1 MTEIRE
7 RAWWSGLF
15 WSIVVFVAIAVVWQG
30 SIWLFQI
37 PAFLLPPLEDVF
49 GNVIKLPGF
58 YALHTAYTLG
68 AALLGFMIAVALGI
82 LLALIIVSS
91 AAVERSFLTL
101 LTVINSV
108 PKIAVAPLFVLWLGV
123 GVAPKIAMAVL
134 TAIFVIVVDVVVGMR
149 SVDPEIIDMARINQA
164 SPLAIFW
171 RIKLP
176 NSLPHLFGALRVA
189 ASLAVV
195 GAIVAEF
202 IGGQRGLGYVIL
214 LAQGRL
220 DAAQAFAG
228 IFILSIMATALCY
241 AVVWTERFVIP
252 WHASHRAM
260 QAKT

>member
-1 MTEIRE
+1 MTEIAE
-7 RAWWSGLF
+7 RARWSGLF
-15 WSIVVFVAIAVVWQG
+15 WAAVVFVAIAVVWEG

-49 GNVIKLPGF
+49 DNVVRLPGF
-58 YALHTAYTLG
+58 FLLHSAYTLG
-68 AALLGFMIAVALGI
+68 AALLGFLIAVVLGI
-82 LLALIIVSS
+82 LLALIIVSFS
-91 AAVERSFLTL
+91 AVEKIFLTL

-108 PKIAVAPLFVLWLGV
+108 PKVAVAPLFVLWLGV
-123 GVAPKIAMAVL
+123 GVAPKTAMAVL
-134 TAIFVIVVDVVVGMR
+134 MAIFVVVVDVVVGMR

-176 NSLPHLFGALRVA
+176 NALPHLFGALRVA

-202 IGGQRGLGYVIL
+202 IGGQRGLGYVIM

-241 AVVWTERFVIP
+241 AVVWVEHFVIP
-252 WHASHRAM
+252 WHASQRAV
-260 QAKT
+260 QARA